1 MYRRPR
7 HQLIAEI
14 LRSLDAELFATH
26 NCYFGGGTAIAMS
39 YGEYR
44 TSDDIDFLV
53 SDMGSYKELRNLAK
67 QGGLAN
73 FFSSNA
79 QENFIFSQ
87 ARTDQYG
94 IRGSIGFLD
103 LNIKFEIIQ
112 EGRVQLNLPGEGEKV
127 EGVSR
132 LGEVDLVAEKLL
144 ANSDRWADTAVR
156 NRDVLD
162 LAFMGLSKIETH
174 QGFQKATEGYGKAI
188 KIDLEKAIATLVEN
202 PSYLELCLASLE
214 IDESEVAVVTRLR
227 KLL

>member
-1 MYRRPR
+1 MFRRPR
-7 HQLIAEI
+7 HQLIAQI

-39 YGEYR
+39 YGEFR

-53 SDMGSYKELRNLAK
+53 SDQASYRELRNIAK

-73 FFSSNA
+73 FFRSDA

-94 IRGSIGFLD
+94 IRGSIGI
-103 LNIKFEIIQ
+103 LNHTIKFEIIQ
-112 EGRVQLNLPGEGEKV
+112 EGRVQLFFPGEGEKV
-127 EGVSR
+127 EGISR
-132 LGEVDLVAEKLL
+132 LCEIDLVAEKLL

-156 NRDVLD
+156 SRDVLD
-162 LAFMGLSKIETH
+162 LAFIGLGKIETH
-174 QGFQKATEGYGKAI
+174 EGFQKATEGYGNAI
-188 KIDLEKAIATLVEN
+188 KTDLEKAVAALVEN

-214 IDESEVAVVTRLR
+214 IEESAVAVVTRLR